1 MLQVTMLLKSKYIFR
16 IFSWHPLVETM
27 KYPRNHL
34 IVLVLESHVTKGG
47 LGPKIA
53 SVSDVFLTTTDVLF
67 SSTLLQSLS
76 YIVSKNKQASLFF
89 GILRLI
95 H

>member
-67 SSTLLQSLS
+67 SSTLLQSHL
-76 YIVSKNKQASLFF
+76 ILFPKINKHHSFSESSD
-89 GILRLI
+89 
-95 H
+95 